1 MRRPLKEDRKET
13 TAVRRL
19 GSDDAPTA
27 HSFRHTI
34 NTRLRDIGCPKDIRD
49 ELGGWAKSISDNY
62 GSPTDISKKNEYL
75 LASLEWKGQTK

>member
-1 MRRPLKEDRKET
+1 M
-13 TAVRRL
+13 L
-19 GSDDAPTA
+19 GDDAPTA

-62 GSPTDISKKNEYL
+62 GSPTDIAKKNEYL
-75 LASLEWKGQTK
+75 LASLDWKGQTQ